1 MGQNMSG
8 FSDQPVIIGHRGAA
22 GLEPENTLPSFRT
35 AVALGVQAVEL
46 DVHLCEDELV
56 VIHDPT
62 LERTTNGTGEVSRTS
77 FAALRALDA
86 GAGAQVPTLAEVIE
100 VLPEQVGLN
109 IELKG
114 AGTGPVLAG
123 WLPAPGER
131 QILISSFTHDAL
143 AAFRSLR
150 SDYPVAP
157 LYSRWKADAVAT
169 AHAFGGGFI
178 NLGRKLATTSRLD
191 AMVIF
196 QVVGQ
201 LLGLQQCQASNLV
214 TQLNRRFIVFN
225 HISRRHNRVPFSA
238 HQNRWTHIQNL

>member
-1 MGQNMSG
+1 MSG

-178 NLGRKLATTSRLD
+178 NLGRKLATTSRLEEIR
-191 AMVIF
+191 AA
-196 QVVGQ
+196 
-201 LLGLQQCQASNLV
+201 GLKALV
-214 TQLNRRFIVFN
+214 YTVNDLNEAKRLVAAGAWGLFTDFPDRI
-225 HISRRHNRVPFSA
+225 NRQS
-238 HQNRWTHIQNL
+238 LSDE